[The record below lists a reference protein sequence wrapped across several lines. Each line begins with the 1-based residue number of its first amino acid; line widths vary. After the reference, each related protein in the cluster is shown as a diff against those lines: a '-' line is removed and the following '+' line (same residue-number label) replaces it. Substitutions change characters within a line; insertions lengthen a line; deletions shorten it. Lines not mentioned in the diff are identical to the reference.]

1 MTTTIATLK
10 SRREA
15 RAPTPASLAA
25 FEVKAALFR
34 LRRSVVEL
42 GRAPARLARAADVRT
57 DDDPYG
63 HLVAQ
68 SVTGLWTDPA
78 LSEQAMQLGKVQN
91 LRRAAAA
98 LDGLELPAGAVFSF
112 WRQVGR
118 ATSARGF
125 VRGRM
130 LREGCLVPAIGGG
143 LCQLSNALYD
153 VALAAGCRIV
163 ERHAHSRRVPGSAAA
178 EDRDATVAWNYVDLR
193 FAAPAAMRLGVRLTD
208 RDLIVS
214 LRTSTPFVAPPEA
227 RGPAASPALRREAAS
242 CGACD
247 ETDCALHEGGRGRAV
262 ALGCRA
268 FIVDES
274 WPEFRDFVAAE
285 RAAADAICAPDFR
298 HWSSGDFAE
307 AYAATPQ
314 GLVRSLGWRLTPPQG
329 AARRN
334 ADAGATAAIAQALA
348 RRLPVDATELVVA
361 QSLLPALWQAGALG
375 GRRFQVLMTR
385 LPVAALQA
393 RLDAAF
399 AAHPD
404 RSTLADYRAD
414 PRMAAAEAEALAAA
428 AAIVTPHAEIA
439 ALFGER
445 ARRLDWRMP
454 APPAAPQPARGPK
467 PDDVF
472 AFPGP
477 TVARKGAY
485 ELREAARRLGV
496 KLRPMGAELE
506 GPDFWR
512 GIELAP
518 APPGASWLE
527 GVRAVVHPAL
537 AEAAPRR
544 LLEALAAG
552 IPVITTPAAGIAP
565 RPGLTLVPMD
575 DVEALAAAMAAA
587 AGPQSLTP

>member
-1 MTTTIATLK
+1 MTTTTL
-10 SRREA
+10 SLQRNRGARRA
-15 RAPTPASLAA
+15 RRTPTRASLAA
-25 FEVKAALFR
+25 FEAKATLFR
-34 LRRSVVEL
+34 LRRSLVEL
-42 GRAPARLARAADVRT
+42 GRAPPRLAQREGAAGAAGYDHV
-57 DDDPYG
+57 
-63 HLVAQ
+63 VAQ

-118 ATSARGF
+118 ATRRRGF

-130 LREGCLVPAIGGG
+130 LREGCLVPASGGG

-163 ERHAHSRRVPGSAAA
+163 ERHAHSARVPGSAAA

-193 FAAPAAMRLGVRLTD
+193 FAAPAAMRLGVRLSD
-208 RDLIVS
+208 RDLVVS
-214 LRTSTPFVAPPEA
+214 LRSSTPLVAAAPGA
-227 RGPAASPALRREAAS
+227 AAASPALRREAAS

-247 ETDCALHEGGRGRAV
+247 ETTCVLHEGGGRTV
-262 ALGCRA
+262 AQSGRRA
-268 FIVDES
+268 FLVDEA
-274 WPEFRDFVAAE
+274 WPEFRDYVGAE
-285 RAAADAICAPDFR
+285 RDAGDLICAPDFR
-298 HWSSGDFAE
+298 RWSAEGFA
-307 AYAATPQ
+307 AHIAATPQ
-314 GLVRSLGWRLTPPQG
+314 GFARSLGWRLTPPQG
-329 AARRN
+329 AARRT
-334 ADAGATAAIAQALA
+334 ADAAATAAIAAALA

-375 GRRFQVLMTR
+375 GRRFSVLMTR
-385 LPVAALQA
+385 LPIAVLQA

-404 RSTLADYRAD
+404 RPTLADYRAD
-414 PRMAAAEAEALAAA
+414 PRLAAAEAEALAAA
-428 AAIVTPHAEIA
+428 AAVVTPHAEIA

-445 ARRLDWRMP
+445 ARRLGWAMP
-454 APPAAPQPARGPK
+454 SPPNTAPARG
-467 PDDVF
+467 DVF

-496 KLRPMGAELE
+496 RLRPLGAELE
-506 GPDFWR
+506 GSGFWQ
-512 GIELAP
+512 GVALEP
-518 APPGASWLE
+518 APPGAAWLE

-537 AEAAPRR
+537 AEGAPRR

-552 IPVITTPAAGIAP
+552 VPVITTTAAGIAR
-565 RPGLTLVPMD
+565 RPGLTLVPMGD
-575 DVEALAAAMAAA
+575 IAALVAAMAGA
-587 AGPQSLTP
+587 